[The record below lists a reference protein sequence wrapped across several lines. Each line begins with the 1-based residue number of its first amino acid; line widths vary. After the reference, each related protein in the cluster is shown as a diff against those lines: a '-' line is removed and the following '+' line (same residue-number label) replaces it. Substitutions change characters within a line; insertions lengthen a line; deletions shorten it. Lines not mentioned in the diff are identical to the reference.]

1 MAFFSAQSH
10 KYLLPNLLHN
20 DEVARHIDTA
30 GFVSTIELDYYN
42 SFSIHFS
49 TLVALLYFDT
59 MSKC

>member
-20 DEVARHIDTA
+20 DEVACHIDTA

-42 SFSIHFS
+42 SEEHEAEMN
-49 TLVALLYFDT
+49 VMLL
-59 MSKC
+59 

>member
-49 TLVALLYFDT
+49 TLGDLSMT
-59 MSKC
+59 